1 MNKLEKAY
9 PELVIVEPESS
20 QKVIENKFFRLLV
33 PREASAVINDEGGT
47 IKMADSAIEF
57 AVAELPIQV
66 ESEDDYLKIYKL
78 ILSEYLPDQNA
89 EIIIANSRMIGSGM
103 RDSKD
108 NVFSFSI
115 LLISSKNQYLFK
127 LSSKDR
133 RQMIQFKGDVIKI
146 AKSLVETG
154 EIYGVGVELN
164 DLPLPSTIY
173 IELYKIDAYDEPIS
187 EEEFFSQSEYDN
199 FLEFSA
205 SEPSEYIPDI
215 ISEFCQINGIDEDKR
230 KIGILAYNFEKKE
243 RSNYNMWESS
253 VLNKYY
259 DAIYEDHNPFM
270 FSQNS
275 L

>member
-1 MNKLEKAY
+1 MPAY
-9 PELVIVEPESS
+9 
-20 QKVIENKFFRLLV
+20 ENWQTCMKTGYTRLNL
-33 PREASAVINDEGGT
+33 
-47 IKMADSAIEF
+47 
-57 AVAELPIQV
+57 
-66 ESEDDYLKIYKL
+66 
-78 ILSEYLPDQNA
+78 
-89 EIIIANSRMIGSGM
+89 
-103 RDSKD
+103 
-108 NVFSFSI
+108 
-115 LLISSKNQYLFK
+115 
-127 LSSKDR
+127 
-133 RQMIQFKGDVIKI
+133 
-146 AKSLVETG
+146 ETG

-187 EEEFFSQSEYDN
+187 EEEFFSQSEYDK

>member
-1 MNKLEKAY
+1 MDDVVE
-9 PELVIVEPESS
+9 VIGIEHL
-20 QKVIENKFFRLLV
+20 KVI
-33 PREASAVINDEGGT
+33 
-47 IKMADSAIEF
+47 
-57 AVAELPIQV
+57 
-66 ESEDDYLKIYKL
+66 
-78 ILSEYLPDQNA
+78 LSGLSPE
-89 EIIIANSRMIGSGM
+89 EIIRPAYENWQTCMKTGYTRL
-103 RDSKD
+103 
-108 NVFSFSI
+108 N
-115 LLISSKNQYLFK
+115 L
-127 LSSKDR
+127 
-133 RQMIQFKGDVIKI
+133 
-146 AKSLVETG
+146 ETG

-187 EEEFFSQSEYDN
+187 EDEFFSQSEYDK